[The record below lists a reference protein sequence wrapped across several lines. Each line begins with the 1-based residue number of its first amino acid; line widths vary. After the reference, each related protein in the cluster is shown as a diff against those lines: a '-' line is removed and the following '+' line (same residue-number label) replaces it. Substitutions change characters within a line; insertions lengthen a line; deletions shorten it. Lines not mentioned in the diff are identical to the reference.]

1 MWKVPSCCKE
11 EVLTRHIK
19 ERVKQKENR
28 KQRED
33 IRVQSFRNEKHD
45 NVFFDASVCK
55 LTTSGGI
62 LHILNAT
69 CSDNVPIKSAADKRV
84 FCTEKGL
91 FR

>member
-11 EVLTRHIK
+11 EVLTRHIN

-55 LTTSGGI
+55 LIVSGGT
-62 LHILNAT
+62 LYILNAT
-69 CSDNVPIKSAADKRV
+69 CYR
-84 FCTEKGL
+84 
-91 FR
+91 